1 MTITMCG
8 VVNEV
13 TEDYCNLK
21 VSELLKQ
28 AGFKEKCGA
37 RYVKK
42 DDGEWVFEETR
53 FALDWNVSND
63 YITCPTQQRAK
74 KWVREKY
81 KLHVDVSWDLD
92 LDWFFQVISLT
103 ETVQFDYL
111 EPKIYH
117 SKNETGFGS
126 ESFASDVALEFVL
139 KKWAVTDSEKRDE
152 YE

>member
-1 MTITMCG
+1 MAITMSG
-8 VVNEV
+8 LVNEV

-37 RYVKK
+37 RYVKNA
-42 DDGEWVFEETR
+42 DDEWVLEETR
-53 FALDWNVSND
+53 FALDWNVSDD

-111 EPKIYH
+111 EAKIYH
-117 SKNETGFGS
+117 SENETGFGS
-126 ESFASDVALEFVL
+126 ESLAADVALEFVL
-139 KKWAVTDSEKRDE
+139 KKWGVPDIHKIL
-152 YE
+152 